1 MFIFEMLVFILFF
14 SFKAFIYP
22 LIFFLFPLKMLNN
35 VLLPEPFSP
44 IITLMLGS
52 KLIVLLLI

>member
-1 MFIFEMLVFILFF
+1 MFIFEKLVSIPFF
-14 SFKAFIYP
+14 VFKVCMYP

-52 KLIVLLLI
+52 NLIVLLLI